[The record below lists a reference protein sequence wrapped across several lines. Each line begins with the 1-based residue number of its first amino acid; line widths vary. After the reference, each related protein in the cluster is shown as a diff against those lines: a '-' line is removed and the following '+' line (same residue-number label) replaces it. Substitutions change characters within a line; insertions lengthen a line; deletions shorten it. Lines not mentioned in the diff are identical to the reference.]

1 MRAEATSS
9 PTKTEV
15 WPLLRQPRLD
25 APVAFR
31 RGHAIPAPEFL
42 RDVAAL
48 AAALPRRPH
57 VVNLCT
63 DRYRFTVGL
72 AAALC
77 REQVSLLPPDDRP
90 ATIRAIA
97 SDFADVYCLTDGAA
111 PAVVPSFAF
120 PPLAGA
126 FAAAAPLPA
135 FPAAQPAVVLF
146 TSGST
151 GRPKPTEKPW
161 GVLVESA
168 RAAGV
173 RLGVDALPGAAIVG
187 TVPHQ
192 HSYGFESTVLLALQH
207 GLAFEAERPFYPA
220 DVAASLA
227 TLPRPRLLV
236 TTPIH
241 LRALV
246 DESESLPPVD
256 LIVSATAPLAMDLA
270 ASAEARFGAPLVEI
284 YGCSEAGQVAT
295 RRTAREELWQCL
307 DGIVLRREGATTFA
321 SGAAVA
327 RETLLHD
334 AIELSGDG
342 RFRLLGRAAD
352 MVNIAGK
359 RSSLAHLEHHLKA
372 IDGVVDGAFLVPDG
386 ERRRVP
392 RLVAFAV
399 APGRSAEAILAALR
413 ERIDAAFLPRPL
425 LIVEALP
432 RNHLGKLPRE
442 ALLRLAAE
450 RGAL

>member
-1 MRAEATSS
+1 MRAETTSS
-9 PTKTEV
+9 PIRNEV
-15 WPLLRQPRLD
+15 WPLLRQPRGD
-25 APVAFR
+25 AAVAFAQGR
-31 RGHAIPAPEFL
+31 AIAAAEFL

-48 AAALPRRPH
+48 AALLPRRAH
-57 VVNLCT
+57 VLNLCS

-97 SDFADVYCLTDGAA
+97 ADFAEVYCITDGAL
-111 PAVVPSFAF
+111 PEGVPSFAF
-120 PPLAGA
+120 PPLADA
-126 FAAAAPLPA
+126 PAAAIPLPA
-135 FPAAQPAVVLF
+135 FSAAQPAVVLF

-151 GRPKPTEKPW
+151 GRPKPTAKPW

-168 RAAGV
+168 RAAGA

-192 HSYGFESTVLLALQH
+192 HSYGFESTVLLGLQH

-220 DVAASLA
+220 DVAAALA
-227 TLPRPRLLV
+227 ALPRPRLLV

-246 DESESLPPVD
+246 DESEPLPPLD
-256 LIVSATAPLAMDLA
+256 LIVSATAPLAADLA
-270 ASAEARFGAPLVEI
+270 AAAEARFAAPLVEI

-295 RRTAREELWQCL
+295 RRTAREELWHCL
-307 DGIVLRREGATTFA
+307 DGIMLRQDGVSTFA
-321 SGAAVA
+321 SGAAVS

-334 AIELSGDG
+334 AIELSAHG
-342 RFRLLGRAAD
+342 RFRLLGRATD

-359 RSSLAHLEHHLKA
+359 RSSLAHLDHHLKA
-372 IDGVVDGAFLVPDG
+372 IDGVVDGAFLLPGG

-432 RNHLGKLPRE
+432 RNELGKLPRE

-450 RGAL
+450 RGTL

>member
-9 PTKTEV
+9 SAMTEG
-15 WPLLRQPRLD
+15 WPLLRQPQGDTPL
-25 APVAFR
+25 AFR
-31 RGHAIPAPEFL
+31 RGRPIAGAEFL

-48 AAALPRRPH
+48 AALLPRRAH
-57 VVNLCT
+57 VLNLCT

-97 SDFADVYCLTDGAA
+97 ADFPEVYCLTDGAS
-111 PAVVPSFAF
+111 PAGVPTFAF
-120 PPLAGA
+120 PPFGDAPAGA
-126 FAAAAPLPA
+126 VPLPA

-151 GRPKPTEKPW
+151 GRPKPTAKPW

-168 RAAGV
+168 RAAGR

-192 HSYGFESTVLLALQH
+192 HSYGLESTVLLALQH

-220 DVAASLA
+220 DIAASLA
-227 TLPRPRLLV
+227 ALPRPRLLV

-241 LRALV
+241 LRAIV
-246 DESESLPPVD
+246 DESEPLPPID
-256 LIVSATAPLAMDLA
+256 LIVSATAALTTDLA
-270 ASAEARFGAPLVEI
+270 TAAEARFAAPLVEI

-295 RRTAREELWQCL
+295 RRTAREELWHCF
-307 DGIVLRREGATTFA
+307 DGIELRQDGASTFA

-334 AIELSGDG
+334 AIELSAHG

-372 IDGVVDGAFLVPDG
+372 IDGVVDGAFLLPDG

-399 APGRSAEAILAALR
+399 APGRSAAAILAALR

-432 RNHLGKLPRE
+432 RNDLGKLPRE

>member
-1 MRAEATSS
+1 MRAEVTSS
-9 PTKTEV
+9 PPTTDIC
-15 WPLLRQPRLD
+15 PLLRQPRPD
-25 APVAFR
+25 APIAFR
-31 RGHAIPAPEFL
+31 RGRAIAAAEFL
-42 RDVAAL
+42 RDVAVL
-48 AAALPRRPH
+48 AAALPRQPY
-57 VVNLCT
+57 VLNLCA

-90 ATIRAIA
+90 VTIRAIA
-97 SDFADVYCLTDGAA
+97 ADFADVYCLTDGAA
-111 PAVVPSFAF
+111 PADVPSVAF
-120 PPLAGA
+120 PGA
-126 FAAAAPLPA
+126 VGALAAAPPLSA

-151 GRPKPTEKPW
+151 GRPKPTAKSW

-168 RAAGV
+168 RAAGA
-173 RLGVDALPGAAIVG
+173 RLGVDAMPAAAIVG

-192 HSYGFESTVLLALQH
+192 HSYGLESTVLLALQH

-220 DVAASLA
+220 DIAASLA
-227 TLPRPRLLV
+227 ALPRPRLLV

-246 DESESLPPVD
+246 DEPEPLPPVD
-256 LIVSATAPLAMDLA
+256 LIVSATAPLDVDLA
-270 ASAEARFGAPLVEI
+270 AAAEARFAAPLVEI

-295 RRTAREELWQCL
+295 RRTAREALWQCL
-307 DGIVLRREGATTFA
+307 DGIVLRQEGASTFA

-334 AIELSGDG
+334 AIELSAAG

-359 RSSLAHLEHHLKA
+359 RSSLAHLDHHLKA
-372 IDGVVDGAFLVPDG
+372 IDGVIDGAFLLPDS
-386 ERRRVP
+386 ERGPVP

-413 ERIDAAFLPRPL
+413 HRIDAAFLPRPL
-425 LIVEALP
+425 IIVEALP
-432 RNHLGKLPRE
+432 RNELGKLPRE

>member
-1 MRAEATSS
+1 MRAAVTSS
-9 PTKTEV
+9 PTSTDA
-15 WPLLRQPRLD
+15 WPLLRQPRGD

-31 RGHAIPAPEFL
+31 HGRAVVVAEFL
-42 RDVAAL
+42 RDIAAL
-48 AAALPRRPH
+48 AAALPHHAH
-57 VVNLCT
+57 VLNLCT

-77 REQVSLLPPDDRP
+77 RQQVSLLPPDDRP

-97 SDFADVYCLTDGAA
+97 ADFADVYCLIDGA
-111 PAVVPSFAF
+111 PPVDVPSFAF
-120 PPLAGA
+120 PRS
-126 FAAAAPLPA
+126 AAPLAAVPLPA
-135 FPAAQPAVVLF
+135 LPAAQPAVVLF

-151 GRPKPTEKPW
+151 GRPKPTAKSW

-168 RAAGV
+168 RTAGE
-173 RLGVDALPGAAIVG
+173 RLGVGAMAGAAIVG

-192 HSYGFESTVLLALQH
+192 HSYGLESTVLLALQH

-227 TLPRPRLLV
+227 VLPRPRLLV
-236 TTPIH
+236 TTPVH

-246 DESESLPPVD
+246 DEPEPLPLVD
-256 LIVSATAPLAMDLA
+256 LIVSATAPLAADLA
-270 ASAEARFGAPLVEI
+270 AAAEARFAAPLLEI

-295 RRTAREELWQCL
+295 RRTAREEVWHSL
-307 DGIVLRREGATTFA
+307 DGVVLRQEGANTWA
-321 SGAAVA
+321 SGAAVP

-372 IDGVVDGAFLVPDG
+372 IDGVVDGAFLLPDG

-399 APGRSAEAILAALR
+399 APGRSADAILAALR
-413 ERIDAAFLPRPL
+413 DRIDAAFLPRPL
-425 LIVEALP
+425 IIVEALP
-432 RNHLGKLPRE
+432 RNELGKLPRE

>member
-1 MRAEATSS
+1 MRAEVMGS
-9 PTKTEV
+9 PMTTEV
-15 WPLLRQPRLD
+15 WPLLRQPHGD
-25 APVAFR
+25 APVAFAQGR
-31 RGHAIPAPEFL
+31 AIGAAEFL

-48 AAALPRRPH
+48 AALLPRRTH
-57 VVNLCT
+57 VLNLCI

-77 REQVSLLPPDDRP
+77 RKQVSLLPPDDRP
-90 ATIRAIA
+90 TTIGAIA
-97 SDFADVYCLTDGAA
+97 ADFAEVYCLIDGAA
-111 PAVVPSFAF
+111 PAGVPSFAF
-120 PPLAGA
+120 PPLA
-126 FAAAAPLPA
+126 AAPSAAMPLPV

-151 GRPKPTEKPW
+151 GRPKPTAKPW

-168 RAAGV
+168 RAAGA

-192 HSYGFESTVLLALQH
+192 HSYGFESTVLLALQQ

-227 TLPRPRLLV
+227 ALPRPRVLV

-246 DESESLPPVD
+246 DEPSPLPPVD
-256 LIVSATAPLAMDLA
+256 LIVSATAPLATDLA
-270 ASAEARFGAPLVEI
+270 AAAEARFAAPLVEI

-295 RRTAREELWQCL
+295 RRTAREELWRCL
-307 DGIVLRREGATTFA
+307 DGIVLRQEGASTFA
-321 SGAAVA
+321 NGAAVA

-334 AIELSGDG
+334 AIELSGEG

-359 RSSLAHLEHHLKA
+359 RSSLAHLDHHLKA
-372 IDGVVDGAFLVPDG
+372 IDGVVDGVFLLPDG

-392 RLVAFAV
+392 RLIAFAV
-399 APGRSAEAILAALR
+399 APGRSAGAILAALR

-432 RNHLGKLPRE
+432 RNELGKLPRE